1 MIVVCLSHRAQRLEV
16 VGNSLLADGIR
27 TSCVVGEKRSVRER
41 NGWKEWWTD
50 TSRNEVT
57 GSEIQREKKSV
68 KTILGEEGEGCE
80 REEKEEEEWEVMF

>member
-41 NGWKEWWTD
+41 NGWKE
-50 TSRNEVT
+50 
-57 GSEIQREKKSV
+57 
-68 KTILGEEGEGCE
+68 
-80 REEKEEEEWEVMF
+80 